1 MVLWEE
7 NPVNGG
13 INSENQILAVP
24 ALDEGLSRPNYSLW
38 IETGGA
44 SMLSYTARFRIDQKI
59 IKTSSHQKYGTKIVE
74 GNLTLPW

>member
-1 MVLWEE
+1 MGG

-38 IETGGA
+38 IETGCA
-44 SMLSYTARFRIDQKI
+44 SMLSYTAV
-59 IKTSSHQKYGTKIVE
+59 SG
-74 GNLTLPW
+74 